1 MGICAGRTV
10 IITGAGGGLG
20 RAYALAFAAEGANVV
35 VNDIRR
41 EAAEAVVDEICSNGG
56 QAIASDGDITTL
68 SSAQGIVDAALAAFG
83 EVHVLVNN
91 AGVLRDRMFISL
103 SEEDWDM
110 VMRVHLKG
118 HYCLAN
124 ILGRRWRDLAKA
136 GTPVAGPI
144 FHTSTGAGLKI
155 TMKLNLKHYGRKQI
169 LLRIIKLKGLSFC
182 LFLTGALLLL
192 LLAETGCRSQKK
204 LIHIMKRINGLPKNI
219 RTVAVPA
226 FQFEARG
233 LRYRVE
239 SRFTEAV
246 SREIIKRGNGLKV
259 QASRTGADAVLE
271 GTIRDFSFS
280 GVLLDSEGRA
290 RVYEV
295 TIVTAVTIRDLKE
308 NKILDDNQNFTFRD
322 SFEFTYDTR

>member
-136 GTPVAGPI
+136 GTPVAARI
-144 FHTSTGAGLKI
+144 INTSSGAGLQGSI
-155 TMKLNLKHYGRKQI
+155 GQSNYSAA
-169 LLRIIKLKGLSFC
+169 KGGIAS
-182 LFLTGALLLL
+182 LTL
-192 LLAETGCRSQKK
+192 
-204 LIHIMKRINGLPKNI
+204 
-219 RTVAVPA
+219 
-226 FQFEARG
+226 
-233 LRYRVE
+233 
-239 SRFTEAV
+239 
-246 SREIIKRGNGLKV
+246 V
-259 QASRTGADAVLE
+259 QAAELRRYGVTANALAPAARTAMTESAMPDMVKKPEDDSFDAWAAENVAPLVVWLGSEASGHVSGQLFESQGGRISLGDGWRTGVTRDKGARWQVAEVGAAVDA
-271 GTIRDFSFS
+271 
-280 GVLLDSEGRA
+280 
-290 RVYEV
+290 
-295 TIVTAVTIRDLKE
+295 
-308 NKILDDNQNFTFRD
+308 ILDEAPKAQKVWG
-322 SFEFTYDTR
+322 S